1 VSEQNV
7 ELHRRAIAA
16 YNARDVEAMIAL
28 SDPSIEFHS
37 GMAVGSAV
45 YYGHDG
51 VRRWHRESED
61 AWGEEIRAEP
71 EAFFDLG
78 EQTLSFYTLHGR
90 GRHSGAEVAM
100 PNAQVFR
107 WREGLLVYWKG
118 YVHRED
124 ALRDLGVAE
133 DELEPIAP

>member
-51 VRRWHRESED
+51 VRRWHREFED

-78 EQTLSFYTLHGR
+78 EQTLVFYTLHGR

-133 DELEPIAP
+133 DELERIAP